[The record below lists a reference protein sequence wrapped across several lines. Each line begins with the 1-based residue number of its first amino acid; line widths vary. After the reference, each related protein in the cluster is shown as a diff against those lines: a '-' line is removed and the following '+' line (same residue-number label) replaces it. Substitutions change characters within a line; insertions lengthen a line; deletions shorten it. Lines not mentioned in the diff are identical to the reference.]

1 MWELLKLMKAGIKG
15 KHNGLQGKQSRTNSL
30 PQHWKEAK
38 INKNKT
44 NSVV

>member
-1 MWELLKLMKAGIKG
+1 MWELLKLMKARVKG
-15 KHNGLQGKQSRTNSL
+15 KHSSVQGKQSCTNSL